1 MDDGGDGALPYGAQV
16 AASLHRLA
24 LSDAADGAGEWCVAL
39 LRDAP
44 RGGAQRHCVWRLR
57 ARRGWWCSVLYWCQR
72 VVCAAV
78 GEVGS
83 SDARRNAVRRAAVA
97 PPVRGALVAL
107 VALLKER
114 STKLQA
120 RPFRKPHCAVDAPL
134 RFAKRAEPCIPR
146 FIAHADALR

>member
-1 MDDGGDGALPYGAQV
+1 
-16 AASLHRLA
+16 
-24 LSDAADGAGEWCVAL
+24 
-39 LRDAP
+39 
-44 RGGAQRHCVWRLR
+44 
-57 ARRGWWCSVLYWCQR
+57 LYWCQR

-107 VALLKER
+107 VALLKEQ